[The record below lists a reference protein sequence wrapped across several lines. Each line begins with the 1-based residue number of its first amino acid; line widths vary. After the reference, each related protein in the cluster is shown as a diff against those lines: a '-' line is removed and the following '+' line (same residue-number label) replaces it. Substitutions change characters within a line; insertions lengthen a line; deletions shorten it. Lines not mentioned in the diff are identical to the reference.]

1 MKSEEI
7 LKFAREIIEVQCK
20 EINKLSKNLDDNFL
34 KVIDILLN
42 SKGKV
47 VAVGVGKNK
56 PIAEKMVATLNSTG
70 TKAQF
75 LHAGEALHGDLG
87 LLDKEDIAIVLSKS
101 GNTAEI
107 KNALPSIKKLTK
119 KVIAITGNLKSYLAE
134 NADIV
139 LDTTVEKEL
148 GHLGVAPTASTTVQ
162 LVMCDV
168 ISVVLKRMKS
178 FTKEDFGRFH
188 PGGSLGK
195 KLSWKVEDMVD
206 ASQKPKVDIDADIK
220 EVIQSLTSGRF
231 GITVVEQKGK
241 IVGVITDGD
250 LRRMLQKY
258 TDLSGIKAND
268 IATFSPKTIKKDVLA
283 VDALKI
289 INKNKI
295 GQLIVVDENDEY
307 FGIIDFHVLTNE
319 GLSEG

>member
-1 MKSEEI
+1 MEPKEI
-7 LKFAREIIEVQCK
+7 LIFTREIIDLQCK
-20 EINKLSKNLDDNFL
+20 EIQKLKENLNNEFL
-34 KVIDILLN
+34 KAIEVLQKCN
-42 SKGKV
+42 GKV
-47 VAVGVGKNK
+47 VVVGVGKNK

-75 LHAGEALHGDLG
+75 LHAGEAIHGDLG
-87 LLDKEDIAIVLSKS
+87 LLDKNDVAIVLSKS

-107 KNALPSIKKLTK
+107 KNAFPSIKKLSH
-119 KVIAITGNLKSYLAE
+119 KVIAITGNLNSYLAK

-139 LDTTVEKEL
+139 LDTTIENEL
-148 GHLGVAPTASTTVQ
+148 GHLGVAPTTSTTVQ
-162 LVMCDV
+162 LVVCDIIAV
-168 ISVVLKRMKS
+168 ILKKLKG
-178 FTKEDFGRFH
+178 FTKEDFGKFH

-195 KLSWKVEDMVD
+195 KLSWKVEDIVD
-206 ASQKPKVDIDADIK
+206 STQKPKVNIDADIK

>member
-1 MKSEEI
+1 MEPKEI
-7 LKFAREIIEVQCK
+7 LIFTREIIDLQCK
-20 EINKLSKNLDDNFL
+20 EIQKLKENLNNEFL
-34 KVIDILLN
+34 KAIEVLQKCN
-42 SKGKV
+42 GKV
-47 VAVGVGKNK
+47 VIVGVGKNK

-75 LHAGEALHGDLG
+75 LHAGEAIHGDLG
-87 LLDKEDIAIVLSKS
+87 LLDKNDVAIVLSKS

-107 KNALPSIKKLTK
+107 KNAFPSIKKLSH
-119 KVIAITGNLKSYLAE
+119 KVIAITGNLNSYLAK

-139 LDTTVEKEL
+139 LDTTIENEL
-148 GHLGVAPTASTTVQ
+148 GHLGVAPTTSTTVQ
-162 LVMCDV
+162 LVVCDIIAV
-168 ISVVLKRMKS
+168 ILKKLKG
-178 FTKEDFGRFH
+178 FTKEDFGKFH

-195 KLSWKVEDMVD
+195 KLSWKVEDIVD
-206 ASQKPKVDIDADIK
+206 STQKPKVNIDADIK

-268 IATFSPKTIKKDVLA
+268 IATFSPKTIKKDILA
-283 VDALKI
+283 IDALKI
-289 INKNKI
+289 INENKI
-295 GQLIVVDENDEY
+295 GQLIVVDENDDY

-319 GLSEG
+319 GLNE

>member
-1 MKSEEI
+1 MEPKEI
-7 LKFAREIIEVQCK
+7 LIFTREIIDLQCK
-20 EINKLSKNLDDNFL
+20 EIQKLKENLNNEFL
-34 KVIDILLN
+34 KAIEVLQKCN
-42 SKGKV
+42 GKV
-47 VAVGVGKNK
+47 VVVGVGKNK

-75 LHAGEALHGDLG
+75 LHAGEAIHGDLG
-87 LLDKEDIAIVLSKS
+87 LLDKNDVAIVLSKS

-107 KNALPSIKKLTK
+107 KNALPSIKKLSH
-119 KVIAITGNLKSYLAE
+119 KVIAITGNLNSYLAK

-139 LDTTVEKEL
+139 LDTTIENEL
-148 GHLGVAPTASTTVQ
+148 GHLGVAPTTSTTVQ
-162 LVMCDV
+162 LVVCDIIAV
-168 ISVVLKRMKS
+168 ILKKLKG
-178 FTKEDFGRFH
+178 FTKEDFGKFH

-195 KLSWKVEDMVD
+195 KLSWKVEDIVD
-206 ASQKPKVDIDADIK
+206 STQKPKVNIDADIK

-268 IATFSPKTIKKDVLA
+268 IATFSPKTIKKDILA
-283 VDALKI
+283 IDALKI
-289 INKNKI
+289 INENKI
-295 GQLIVVDENDEY
+295 GQLIVVDENDDY

-319 GLSEG
+319 GLNE

>member
-1 MKSEEI
+1 MEPKEI
-7 LKFAREIIEVQCK
+7 LIFTREIIDLQCK
-20 EINKLSKNLDDNFL
+20 EIQKLKENLNNEFL
-34 KVIDILLN
+34 KAIEVLQKCN
-42 SKGKV
+42 GKV
-47 VAVGVGKNK
+47 VVVGVGKNK

-75 LHAGEALHGDLG
+75 LHAGEAIHGDLG
-87 LLDKEDIAIVLSKS
+87 LLDKNDVAIVLSKS

-107 KNALPSIKKLTK
+107 KNAFPSIKKLSH
-119 KVIAITGNLKSYLAE
+119 KVIAITGNLNSYLAK
-134 NADIV
+134 NADII
-139 LDTTVEKEL
+139 LDTTIEKEL
-148 GHLGVAPTASTTVQ
+148 GHLGVAPTTSTTVQ
-162 LVMCDV
+162 LVVCDIIAV
-168 ISVVLKRMKS
+168 ILKKLKG
-178 FTKEDFGRFH
+178 FTKEDFGKFH

-195 KLSWKVEDMVD
+195 KLSWKVEDIVD
-206 ASQKPKVDIDADIK
+206 STQKPKVNIDADIK

-268 IATFSPKTIKKDVLA
+268 IATFSPKTIKKDILA
-283 VDALKI
+283 IDALKI
-289 INKNKI
+289 INENKI
-295 GQLIVVDENDEY
+295 GQLIVVDENDDY

-319 GLSEG
+319 GLNE

>member
-1 MKSEEI
+1 MEPKEI
-7 LKFAREIIEVQCK
+7 LIFTREIIDLQCK
-20 EINKLSKNLDDNFL
+20 EIQKLKENLNNEFL
-34 KVIDILLN
+34 KAIEVLQKCN
-42 SKGKV
+42 GKV
-47 VAVGVGKNK
+47 VIVGVGKNK

-75 LHAGEALHGDLG
+75 LHAGEAIHVDLG
-87 LLDKEDIAIVLSKS
+87 LLDKNDVAIVLSKS

-107 KNALPSIKKLTK
+107 KNALPSIKKLSH
-119 KVIAITGNLKSYLAE
+119 KVIAITGNLNSYLAK

-139 LDTTVEKEL
+139 LDTTIENEL
-148 GHLGVAPTASTTVQ
+148 GHLGVAPTTSTTVQ
-162 LVMCDV
+162 LVVCDIIAV
-168 ISVVLKRMKS
+168 ILKKLKG
-178 FTKEDFGRFH
+178 FTKEDFGKFH

-195 KLSWKVEDMVD
+195 KLSWKVEDIVD
-206 ASQKPKVDIDADIK
+206 STQKPKVNIDADIK

-268 IATFSPKTIKKDVLA
+268 IATFSPKTIKKDILA
-283 VDALKI
+283 IDALKI
-289 INKNKI
+289 INENKI
-295 GQLIVVDENDEY
+295 GQLIVVDENDDY

-319 GLSEG
+319 GLNE

>member
-1 MKSEEI
+1 MESKEI
-7 LKFAREIIEVQCK
+7 LIFTREIIDLQCK
-20 EINKLSKNLDDNFL
+20 EIQKLKENLNTEFL
-34 KVIDILLN
+34 EAIDILLKCN
-42 SKGKV
+42 GKV
-47 VAVGVGKNK
+47 VVVGVGKNK

-75 LHAGEALHGDLG
+75 LHAGEAIHGDLG
-87 LLDKEDIAIVLSKS
+87 LLQKEDVVIVLSKS

-107 KNALPSIKKLTK
+107 KNALPSIKKLSD
-119 KVIAITGNLKSYLAE
+119 KVIAITGNLNSYLAK

-139 LDTTVEKEL
+139 LDTTIEAEL

-162 LVMCDV
+162 LVVCDL
-168 ISVVLKRMKS
+168 IAVVLKKLKG
-178 FTKEDFGRFH
+178 FTKEDFGRYH

-195 KLSWKVEDMVD
+195 KLSWKVEDIVD
-206 ASQKPKVDIDADIK
+206 SSQKPKVNIDADIK

-268 IATFSPKTIKKDVLA
+268 IATFSPKTIKKDILA
-283 VDALKI
+283 IDALKI
-289 INKNKI
+289 INENKI
-295 GQLIVVDENDEY
+295 GQLIVVDENDDY

-319 GLSEG
+319 GLNE